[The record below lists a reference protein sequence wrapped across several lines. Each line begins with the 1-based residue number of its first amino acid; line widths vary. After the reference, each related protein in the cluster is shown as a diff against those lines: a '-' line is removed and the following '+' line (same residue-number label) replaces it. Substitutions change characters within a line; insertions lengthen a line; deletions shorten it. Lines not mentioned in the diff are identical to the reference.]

1 MENIF
6 YLMELHNFMPEM
18 DGFNLYD
25 NLIDLT
31 ELKILPKEKAASPIC
46 KDAELKLMPLLIDVG
61 FETEC
66 PHRKYND
73 KQEQYKENDSGTMED
88 ISDSHKRS
96 NNSSYKITSDTK

>member
-31 ELKILPKEKAASPIC
+31 ELKILPSLRVLRRNAPE
-46 KDAELKLMPLLIDVG
+46 
-61 FETEC
+61 
-66 PHRKYND
+66 
-73 KQEQYKENDSGTMED
+73 
-88 ISDSHKRS
+88 SDDRGRACLQAG
-96 NNSSYKITSDTK
+96 DPDRG